1 MKNKDQIM
9 RIYFEKL
16 TKGGL
21 PVVFGTKKNLVPTAE
36 GTIS

>member
-16 TKGGL
+16 TKEGL
-21 PVVFGTKKNLVPTAE
+21 PVVFGTKKKLSTNS
-36 GTIS
+36 GGDH